1 MADRIAMAPGGQTSW
16 EKYMEQNQIVRD
28 WSKKVKG
35 ELKQS
40 LARFT
45 KGKRGPVIRGGAA
58 KKNRYAR
65 YFAMQSGKERS
76 MVIQK
81 KKDTGQRLEK
91 KVKTSLN
98 HRVFYK
104 FSISEGVSFRFERHG
119 VFLHKGV
126 GRGYQMQGGMVVRV
140 AKNPP
145 KGPARQ
151 PVDWFNHIINARTPQ
166 LANDIARVNADAA
179 LNAARMRIN

>member
-1 MADRIAMAPGGQTSW
+1 MQPGGQTPW
-16 EKYMEQNQIVRD
+16 ENYMQQNQIVRD
-28 WSKKVKG
+28 WAKRVKA

-45 KGKRGPVIRGGAA
+45 KGKRGPVIRGGAP
-58 KKNRYAR
+58 KKNRYAHF
-65 YFAMQSGKERS
+65 FAQQSGTDRS
-76 MVIQK
+76 MVIK
-81 KKDTGQRLEK
+81 KQKDTGERLEK
-91 KVKTSLN
+91 KVKTSMN

-145 KGPARQ
+145 KGEVRR
-151 PVDWFNHIINARTPQ
+151 PVEWFNPIINARTPQ

-179 LNAARMRIN
+179 VNATRMRIN

>member
-1 MADRIAMAPGGQTSW
+1 MAPGGQTPW

-28 WSKKVKG
+28 WSKRVKG

-91 KVKTSLN
+91 KVKTSLSQ
-98 HRVFYK
+98 RVFYK

-126 GRGYQMQGGMVVRV
+126 GRGYQMQGGMVMRT

-145 KGPARQ
+145 KGDTRR